1 MLPVFTLLAALSAP
15 APIAASR
22 DSLAQPA
29 PRRWTWYAG
38 PTVGLAKPTMQW
50 ENNFP
55 YAGYYETGQVAEPLY
70 LLGEDMD
77 AKLRP
82 MGGLQLGLESPGRR
96 WALHAEGTAR
106 RFGGYRQQFNTGHPD
121 FPTKTY
127 SMQAT
132 ALTATLGVR
141 YQLPVGQ
148 QWRLFAGAGWSVTKW
163 ANVQS
168 EARYDGVASRELDGI
183 ALPVSGSFMQG
194 LNPAAV
200 SRQASSSYRSR
211 AGGVYAEA
219 GAHYRRWTLA
229 VGYRRNHSHSLNDV
243 SSAAH
248 RQESRLTGQLMGFG
262 TADGYYATPRTRY
275 VAVSWRLFDGHSFP
289 HL

>member
-15 APIAASR
+15 APFAASP

-55 YAGYYETGQVAEPLY
+55 YASYYETGQVVEPLY
-70 LLGEDMD
+70 LLGENVD

-106 RFGGYRQQFNTGHPD
+106 QFGGYRQQFATGHPD

-148 QWRLFAGAGWSVTKW
+148 QWRLFVGAGWSLTKW

-168 EARYDGVASRELDGI
+168 EARYDGVTSRELEGI
-183 ALPVSGSFMQG
+183 ALPVRGSFMQG
-194 LNPAAV
+194 IDPKAGPAQV
-200 SRQASSSYRSR
+200 PGSYRSR
-211 AGGVYAEA
+211 ADGVYAEA

-248 RQESRLTGQLMGFG
+248 RQESRLTGQLVGFS
-262 TADGYYATPRTRY
+262 TADNYYARPSASY
-275 VAVSWRLFDGHSFP
+275 VAVSWRLLDGRAFPSF
-289 HL
+289 